1 MYKDFLTLFIVVSLF
16 LVYFCRKN
24 NLLVDFKL
32 EKHKRFSSKFK
43 INSIGG
49 ILLISFFIYE
59 YLFIDQNFSLLLFLF
74 CIFFIGLM
82 SDVKR
87 LNSVSLRFILQIAL
101 VIFFA
106 KIIGLE
112 ITSTRIEFLD
122 LILSNNLAN
131 VIFVSFCLMV
141 LINGGNFIDGL
152 NGLLIKYFLLIY
164 LVIFFNFDYN
174 INTNTDFLLNFIIVL
189 SLILLLNL
197 CGFIYMGDSG
207 AYLLSLFTGIYLI
220 NFSYNNE
227 YISPFLI
234 IVLLWYPCF
243 ELLFSMIRRF
253 IDKSETYKPDTSHL
267 HQLVYY
273 FIKKNKFSYKNSIIH
288 FITSLLINSYNLFI
302 FIFAMHF
309 IYNSKVLILM
319 IMTNIF
325 IYVLLYIFLKK
336 KYQMDNQ

>member
-32 EKHKRFSSKFK
+32 EKHKRFSSKLK

-101 VIFFA
+101 VLFFA

-112 ITSTRIEFLD
+112 IKSTRIEFLD

-197 CGFIYMGDSG
+197 CGFIYMGDLG
-207 AYLLSLFTGIYLI
+207 G
-220 NFSYNNE
+220 
-227 YISPFLI
+227 
-234 IVLLWYPCF
+234 
-243 ELLFSMIRRF
+243 
-253 IDKSETYKPDTSHL
+253 
-267 HQLVYY
+267 
-273 FIKKNKFSYKNSIIH
+273 
-288 FITSLLINSYNLFI
+288 I
-302 FIFAMHF
+302 FI
-309 IYNSKVLILM
+309 
-319 IMTNIF
+319 IF
-325 IYVLLYIFLKK
+325 VYRHLSH
-336 KYQMDNQ
+336 

>member
-16 LVYFCRKN
+16 IVYFCRKN

-32 EKHKRFSSKFK
+32 EKHKRFSSKLK

-112 ITSTRIEFLD
+112 IKSTRIEFLD
-122 LILSNNLAN
+122 LILSNNFAN

-189 SLILLLNL
+189 SFILLLNL

-267 HQLVYY
+267 HQLVYN
-273 FIKKNKFSYKNSIIH
+273 FIKKKKFSYENSIIH

-325 IYVLLYIFLKK
+325 IYVLLYVFLKK

>member
-32 EKHKRFSSKFK
+32 EKHKRFSSKLK

-112 ITSTRIEFLD
+112 IKNTRIEFLD
-122 LILSNNLAN
+122 LILSNNFAN

-253 IDKSETYKPDTSHL
+253 IDKSETYKPDTIHL

-273 FIKKNKFSYKNSIIH
+273 FIKKKKFRYENSIIH

-325 IYVLLYIFLKK
+325 IYVLLYVFLKK